1 MSVAVF
7 MRPDGD
13 AVAIVWDDGEGGIT
27 LVERH
32 LLGSSEIDDVPGDW
46 VPMGERPEGESI

>member
-1 MSVAVF
+1 MAAF

-32 LLGSSEIDDVPGDW
+32 ILGAIEIDNVPDDWILLGDN
-46 VPMGERPEGESI
+46 PEGSSS